1 MNKEKGFTLIELLI
15 VIAIIGIL
23 AAIAIPQYN
32 KYTRKAAAGNAQSTL
47 SACLSEAL
55 AIFADNGTTS
65 YTCTFQTKQSG
76 DTSAVTINLDSDGGL
91 QSINPTLLQVNGQ
104 QNINCTANTSTNTI
118 TCEAQ

>member
-47 SACLSEAL
+47 SSCLNEAL
-55 AIFADNGTTS
+55 AIFADNGTET
-65 YTCTFQTKQSG
+65 YTCTFQTKQTG
-76 DTSAVTINLDSDGGL
+76 DTNTVTITLDGNGTLS
-91 QSINPTLLQVNGQ
+91 SINPTTLQVNGQ
-104 QNINCTANTSTNTI
+104 SNITCTANTNTNTI
-118 TCEAQ
+118 TCEP